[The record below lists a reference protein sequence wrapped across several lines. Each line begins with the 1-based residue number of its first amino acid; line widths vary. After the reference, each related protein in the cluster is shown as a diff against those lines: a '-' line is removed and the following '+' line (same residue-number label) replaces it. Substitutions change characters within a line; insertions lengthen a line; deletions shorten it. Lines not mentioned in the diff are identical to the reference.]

1 MVCSMGGGGL
11 FESEEEQK
19 ENAVRTVII
28 VALIIA
34 VVGLIVLSV
43 AAWNSLK
50 PLPQLTIC
58 KEKGYEGG
66 SVIDGKKV
74 CYKNC
79 VDNELSHC
87 KMIRVMV

>member
-1 MVCSMGGGGL
+1 M

-19 ENAVRTVII
+19 EKAVRTVII
-28 VALIIA
+28 IALIIA
-34 VVGLIVLSV
+34 VVGLLVLSV

-66 SVIDGKKV
+66 AVIDGKKM

-79 VDNELSHC
+79 IDNQLAHC
-87 KMIRVMV
+87 KTIRVIV